1 MVWRVSYHSP
11 TTSIPLKVRYQLA
24 IAYMEQY
31 GEYVGNFLLGAL
43 QEAMDSR
50 DQGKAADWMAISE
63 CVDELNGG
71 RTIIQ
76 RDPPDGKTFVQ

>member
-1 MVWRVSYHSP
+1 MSALNP
-11 TTSIPLKVRYQLA
+11 PTSIPLKDRYLLA

-43 QEAMDSR
+43 QEAMESR